1 MSEYWKLLAESL
13 RTEVAEYGRLV
24 QIFEEQQVH
33 LLKREAADVLRTTNE
48 IDQQVR
54 IVAESRRSREG
65 TTRDFARAQGLAE
78 AATIRALLPA
88 VPAEARPLIE
98 ALVDDLNRLV
108 RRVRRISRHNR
119 LFLIR
124 TIETHQEL
132 LRRFR
137 PGSFT
142 KTYSNAGS
150 VTVAPFQR
158 ASAFAAE
165 G

>member
-1 MSEYWKLLAESL
+1 MNQFWQLLAESL

-24 QIFEEQQVH
+24 HIFEEQQAH

-54 IVAESRRSREG
+54 IVAESRRAREG

-78 AATIRALLPA
+78 ASTIRSLLPA

-150 VTVAPFQR
+150 VTVAPFPR

>member
-1 MSEYWKLLAESL
+1 MNVLWQALAEGL

-54 IVAESRRSREG
+54 IVAESRRARED
-65 TTRDFARAQGLAE
+65 TTRGFARSQGFSE
-78 AATIRALLPA
+78 DSTIRSLMPA
-88 VPAEARPLIE
+88 IPAEARPLIA
-98 ALVDDLNRLV
+98 ALVEDLNRLV

-142 KTYSNAGS
+142 KTYSNAGN
-150 VTVAPFQR
+150 VTVAPFPR

>member
-1 MSEYWKLLAESL
+1 MAD
-13 RTEVAEYGRLV
+13 YGRLV
-24 QIFEEQQVH
+24 QIFEEQQGH
-33 LLKREAADVLRTTNE
+33 LLRREAGDVLRTTNE

-54 IVAESRRSREG
+54 VVAESRRAREA

-78 AATIRALLPA
+78 TSSIRSLLPA
-88 VPAEARPLIE
+88 VPADARPLIE

-132 LRRFR
+132 LRRIR